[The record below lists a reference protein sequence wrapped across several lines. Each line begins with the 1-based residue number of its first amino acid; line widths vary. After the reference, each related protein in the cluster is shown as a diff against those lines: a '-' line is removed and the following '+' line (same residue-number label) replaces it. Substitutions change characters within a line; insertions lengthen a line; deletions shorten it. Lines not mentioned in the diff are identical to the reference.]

1 MEQNW
6 QLRDWMKKYELP
18 GGYRTRCPGYGDAN
32 RIIQIVTNLIT
43 NAITYS
49 PENTTVSIRLKE
61 NETHGII
68 EIEDQGI
75 GIEKH
80 EIARVFE
87 RFYRVDRARSRN
99 SGGTGLA

>member
-1 MEQNW
+1 
-6 QLRDWMKKYELP
+6 MKKYELP

-75 GIEKH
+75 GIENMKLH
-80 EIARVFE
+80 AFLKDFIGWIE
-87 RFYRVDRARSRN
+87 REVVILVEQA
-99 SGGTGLA
+99 

>member
-1 MEQNW
+1 M
-6 QLRDWMKKYELP
+6 
-18 GGYRTRCPGYGDAN
+18 
-32 RIIQIVTNLIT
+32 TNLIT

-99 SGGTGLA
+99 SGGTGLGLAIVKHLVEAHHGRIQVESEVGIGTKMIVMIPKN